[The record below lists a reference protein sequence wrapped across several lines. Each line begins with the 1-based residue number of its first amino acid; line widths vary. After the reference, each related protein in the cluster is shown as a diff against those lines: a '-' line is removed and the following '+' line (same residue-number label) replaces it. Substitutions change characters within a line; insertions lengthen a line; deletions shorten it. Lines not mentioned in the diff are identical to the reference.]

1 MFMETEPRARK
12 NATRRM
18 FGENFGDFGYRPGER
33 RSSPRRQRYRRPR
46 NPLGRTPS
54 RARRRSSS
62 TRLGCLAPSLARSAS
77 SRLCARA
84 TRRFGRVARAP
95 ARAVATRDDASAARA
110 PSSSSAPSSAA
121 SPRSARHL
129 PVVDLSESDAACASV
144 IRDALFDGAGFFHV
158 RNHGVPKPVVDA
170 VVDAGTRFFDQPLA
184 AKLEL
189 ARARCASAA
198 ATRSPR
204 NTSRPS
210 FRTTSSPRT
219 PRRPPRNPAPREG
232 SSANDSPRDRSTRA
246 STTTAPTKKAR
257 SSSRRTRGPTRH
269 ATRTFARRWR
279 RVTVPWRP
287 SRGACIASSRSPPA
301 PTRIFSS
308 RDATHTAPTSR
319 WPTTP
324 PSFRRRGAIAPPPRK
339 KAHADS
345 GTLTILAR
353 AAATRVRS
361 AGFRFW
367 TARMTRG
374 WTRRLSLGATPTAP
388 AASRSS
394 STSAIS
400 SSDGATIDGEAPNT
414 G

>member
-1 MFMETEPRARK
+1 M
-12 NATRRM
+12 
-18 FGENFGDFGYRPGER
+18 
-33 RSSPRRQRYRRPR
+33 
-46 NPLGRTPS
+46 S
-54 RARRRSSS
+54 RAVSC
-62 TRLGCLAPSLARSAS
+62 TSAS

-189 ARARCASAA
+189 ARGEMRLSRGYEISPEHVEAILPDDVLSPDAEATSPEPSAA
-198 ATRSPR
+198 RRIVGERFSAGPFDARVDDHRADEEGALFFAP
-204 NTSRPS
+204 NAWPDPSRHPNLRPAMETCYGAMETLARRLHRLVALAAGADADFFVSRCDAHCSNLQVANYPS
-210 FRTTSSPRT
+210 LVPEAWGD
-219 PRRPPRNPAPREG
+219 RPPPRV
-232 SSANDSPRDRSTRA
+232 R
-246 STTTAPTKKAR
+246 
-257 SSSRRTRGPTRH
+257 RRTRT
-269 ATRTFARRWR
+269 AARS
-279 RVTVPWRP
+279 P
-287 SRGACIASSRSPPA
+287 SSR
-301 PTRIFSS
+301 
-308 RDATHTAPTSR
+308 
-319 WPTTP
+319 
-324 PSFRRRGAIAPPPRK
+324 APPR
-339 KAHADS
+339 
-345 GTLTILAR
+345 R
-353 AAATRVRS
+353 RVRS

-374 WTRRLSLGATPTAP
+374 WTRPVSPGATPTAP